1 MLFHRDANPPGPSPD
16 DGDGPRLVGETE
28 AFLAGGLA
36 EVIEARADTVPDWV
50 WINRL
55 AHGSGSEIAALAAE
69 RGRRRDPGWR
79 RARALLAQDLL
90 DAAAAHGPLER
101 LQHDVLV
108 PLELR
113 LAASPVLITT
123 PAHLVTRVLAAL
135 ALDRAAHNG

>member
-1 MLFHRDANPPGPSPD
+1 MLFHRDSNTPGPSPNE
-16 DGDGPRLVGETE
+16 GGPAQLVGETE
-28 AFLAGGLA
+28 AFLRGGLA
-36 EVIEARADTVPDWV
+36 EAIEARSGAVPDWV

-55 AHGSGSEIAALAAE
+55 AHGSAPDIAALVAE
-69 RGRRRDPGWR
+69 RGRRRDQGWR
-79 RARALLAQDLL
+79 RARAMLAQDLL
-90 DAAAAHGPLER
+90 DAASTHGPLDR

-113 LAASPVLITT
+113 LASSPVLITS